1 MLGNSTRKIRL
12 WLRHFRQPAKLG
24 DLRRTSPLSDVF
36 GFDRGTPVDR
46 YYIES
51 FVAGY
56 RQDIVG
62 RTLEVNDREYTAR
75 YGTAVTQS
83 DVLDINPANK
93 QATLIADL
101 SAGDE
106 LPSMAF
112 DCFILTQTLQ
122 LIYDTR
128 AAIGNAHRLLRP
140 GGVLLA
146 TVPSVSR
153 LAPGSCSD
161 YWRYTA
167 ASCSRLF
174 AECFGLENT
183 TVKSYGNVLTCIAF
197 LAGMAY
203 EELSQEE
210 LATNDD
216 AFPLIIGVRAAKAI
230 SG

>member
-1 MLGNSTRKIRL
+1 MLRNSTRKIRL
-12 WLRHFRQPAKLG
+12 WLSHFRQPAKLG

-36 GFDRGTPVDR
+36 GWDRGTPVDR
-46 YYIES
+46 YYIEN
-51 FVAGY
+51 FLAGY

-62 RTLEVNDREYTAR
+62 RTLEVNDRRYTIR

-83 DVLDINPANK
+83 DVLDINSANE

-101 SAGDE
+101 SARDG

-128 AAIGNAHRLLRP
+128 AAIANAHRLLRP
-140 GGVLLA
+140 GGALLA

-153 LAPGSCSD
+153 IASDGYND

-174 AECFGLENT
+174 AETFGADNT

-203 EELSQEE
+203 EELSREE
-210 LATNDD
+210 LATNDE
-216 AFPLIIGVRAAKAI
+216 AFPLIIGVRAVRAI
-230 SG
+230 

>member
-1 MLGNSTRKIRL
+1 
-12 WLRHFRQPAKLG
+12 
-24 DLRRTSPLSDVF
+24 LRRTAPLSDF
-36 GFDRGTPVDR
+36 WGIDRGTPVDR

-51 FVAGY
+51 FLAAY
-56 RQDIVG
+56 QQDIVG
-62 RTLEVNDREYTAR
+62 RTLEVNDREYTTR
-75 YGTAVTQS
+75 YGASVTQS

-93 QATLIADL
+93 LATLIADL
-101 SAGDE
+101 SAGDG

-128 AAIGNAHRLLRP
+128 AAIGNACQLLRP

-153 LAPGSCSD
+153 IAPGSCSD

-174 AECFGLENT
+174 AESFGSENT
-183 TVKSYGNVLTCIAF
+183 TVRSYGNVLTCIAF

-203 EELSQEE
+203 EELSPEE
-210 LATNDD
+210 LATNDE
-216 AFPLIIGVRAAKAI
+216 AFPLIIGVRAVKPLSMKALA
-230 SG
+230 SR